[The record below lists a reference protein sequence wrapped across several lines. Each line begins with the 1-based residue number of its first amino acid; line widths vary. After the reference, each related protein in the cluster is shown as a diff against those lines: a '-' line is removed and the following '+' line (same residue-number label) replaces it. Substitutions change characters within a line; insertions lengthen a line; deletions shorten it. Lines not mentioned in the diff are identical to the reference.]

1 MTLARLNMRYNLL
14 LLFLSL
20 TLFTCVER
28 PRNMTDTMEVGGLS
42 AICIMDNSLL
52 REEPVL
58 ESELITT
65 LFLGDEFI
73 FTGEIETDMFTEY
86 YKIELYDGTAGWLE
100 KEAVLFH
107 AKHAAVISQTT
118 IHRELDAHDES
129 QVILYPAEYV
139 AIVKEDGDWVKVI
152 SADRKKGGWI
162 QRQSISTAEEDI
174 FIATLA
180 YADLLNEE
188 GVIKTGRLPAFIHS
202 LPDKN
207 APLAVYLQEKLE
219 EEVVDAIASSI
230 FEYETVEEDD
240 N

>member
-1 MTLARLNMRYNLL
+1 MKYDLILL
-14 LLFLSL
+14 MLTL

-28 PRNMTDTMEVGGLS
+28 PRHDMDNSDVSGLS
-42 AICIMDNSLL
+42 AICIMDNSPL

-58 ESELITT
+58 EGELITT
-65 LFLGDEFI
+65 LFLGDEFV

-107 AKHAAVISQTT
+107 AKHAAVIKQTSLYPE
-118 IHRELDAHDES
+118 IDSHDKS
-129 QVILYPAEYV
+129 QVTIYPAEYV
-139 AIVKEDGDWVKVI
+139 AILKEEGDWVKVI
-152 SADRKKGGWI
+152 SADRKKGGWMH
-162 QRQSISTAEEDI
+162 RENVSTSEEDI

-180 YADLLNEE
+180 HADLLNEE

-207 APLAVYLQEKLE
+207 TALAVYLQERLE

-230 FEYETVEEDD
+230 FEYETAEE
-240 N
+240 NEN